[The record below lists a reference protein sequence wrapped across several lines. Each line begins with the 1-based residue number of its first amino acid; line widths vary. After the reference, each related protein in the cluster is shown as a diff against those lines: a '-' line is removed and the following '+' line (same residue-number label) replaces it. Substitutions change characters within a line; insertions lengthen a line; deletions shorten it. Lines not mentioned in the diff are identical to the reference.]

1 MKTNTKKEKL
11 EKPKKEMAFL
21 LIPENTGDRKLR
33 VCEAIKYLLNIEEK
47 LQGVSRI
54 KYFKRIDSTH
64 SF

>member
-1 MKTNTKKEKL
+1 
-11 EKPKKEMAFL
+11 MAFL